1 MVILISQLFTDAKQ
15 LIEAAQSNDKERLLQ
30 LLISGKSAKL
40 ADDKGRTA
48 LHVACAKGLPDIGN
62 AGLRFVIMD
71 VVCWIFYSNHYT
83 LSLFHHFIP

>member
-1 MVILISQLFTDAKQ
+1 MIILISQLFTDAKQ

-71 VVCWIFYSNHYT
+71 VVR
-83 LSLFHHFIP
+83 